1 MPDDLRVSVEKNL
14 QRVEDAVEGLGRLF
28 QGQGPAA
35 LRAQRA
41 GVDLSRTAQKLLWHV
56 ATEAP
61 IRISDLARDV
71 GMADALVS
79 RQITA
84 LEKRGL
90 VERLASPD
98 DLRVSL
104 VRPTAK
110 GRAAGRKLR
119 RAADEI
125 FREQLSDW
133 SARDLQGLAGH
144 LERLLVD
151 LRRRPR

>member
-1 MPDDLRVSVEKNL
+1 VTVDKNL

-28 QGQGPAA
+28 QGQGPAV
-35 LRAQRA
+35 LRGQRA

-61 IRISDLARDV
+61 IRSSDLARDV

-79 RQITA
+79 RQISA
-84 LEKRGL
+84 LEERGL
-90 VERLASPD
+90 VERLASSED
-98 DLRVSL
+98 RRVSL
-104 VRPTAK
+104 VRPTAR

-125 FREQLSDW
+125 FREQMSSW
-133 SARDLQGLAGH
+133 SAPDLLELAGN
-144 LERLLVD
+144 LERLLGD

>member
-1 MPDDLRVSVEKNL
+1 VTVDKNL

-28 QGQGPAA
+28 QGQGPAV
-35 LRAQRA
+35 LRGQRA

-79 RQITA
+79 RQISA
-84 LEKRGL
+84 LEERGL
-90 VERLASPD
+90 VERLASSED
-98 DLRVSL
+98 RRVSL
-104 VRPTAK
+104 VRPTAR

-125 FREQLSDW
+125 FREQMSSW
-133 SARDLQGLAGH
+133 SAPDLLELAGN
-144 LERLLVD
+144 LERLLGD
-151 LRRRPR
+151 LHRRPR

>member
-1 MPDDLRVSVEKNL
+1 VTVDKNL

-28 QGQGPAA
+28 QGQGPAV
-35 LRAQRA
+35 LRGQRA

-79 RQITA
+79 RQISA
-84 LEKRGL
+84 LEERGL
-90 VERLASPD
+90 VERLASSED
-98 DLRVSL
+98 RRVSL
-104 VRPTAK
+104 VRPTAR

-125 FREQLSDW
+125 FREQMSSW
-133 SARDLQGLAGH
+133 SAPDLLELAGN
-144 LERLLVD
+144 LERLLGD

>member
-1 MPDDLRVSVEKNL
+1 MTVDKNL

-28 QGQGPAA
+28 QGQGPAV
-35 LRAQRA
+35 LRGQRA

-79 RQITA
+79 RQISA
-84 LEKRGL
+84 LEERGL
-90 VERLASPD
+90 VERLASSED
-98 DLRVSL
+98 RRVSL
-104 VRPTAK
+104 VRPTAR

-125 FREQLSDW
+125 FREQMSSW
-133 SARDLQGLAGH
+133 SAPALLELAGN
-144 LERLLVD
+144 LERLLGD